1 MQTPPFPGA
10 ACLSVE
16 PGGEGS
22 LTVGMALSQET
33 EPRCSSRGAANVHPE
48 NTRECLIHPREG
60 RGQVEQT
67 PGESQP
73 EGPAKASGFWG
84 NRQADLLQVIL

>member
-1 MQTPPFPGA
+1 M
-10 ACLSVE
+10 
-16 PGGEGS
+16 
-22 LTVGMALSQET
+22 GMALSQET